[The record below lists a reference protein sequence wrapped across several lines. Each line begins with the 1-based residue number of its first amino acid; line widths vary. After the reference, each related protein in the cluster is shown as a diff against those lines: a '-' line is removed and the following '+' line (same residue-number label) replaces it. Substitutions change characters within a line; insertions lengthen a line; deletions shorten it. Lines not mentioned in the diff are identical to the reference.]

1 MSRSMEMIREQW
13 LLGFLK
19 LGDWRKQSLY
29 LERYEYIKNIG
40 IRDVL
45 D

>member
-1 MSRSMEMIREQW
+1 MGMIREQW
-13 LLGFLK
+13 LSDFLK
-19 LGDWRKQSLY
+19 LGDWRERSLY
-29 LERYEYIKNIG
+29 LERHEYIKNVG

>member
-1 MSRSMEMIREQW
+1 MGMIREQW
-13 LLGFLK
+13 LSGFLK
-19 LGDWRKQSLY
+19 LGDWRKRYLY
-29 LERYEYIKNIG
+29 LEKYEYIKNVG

>member
-1 MSRSMEMIREQW
+1 MGMIREQW
-13 LLGFLK
+13 LSGFLK
-19 LGDWRKQSLY
+19 LADWRKRYLY
-29 LERYEYIKNIG
+29 LEKYEYIKNVG